1 MARRVG
7 RCTLQSSRRSR
18 RHTWPGLEAD
28 TDEPLDHHRD
38 AAQCPQLGVEPEH
51 LRAKPQGLLDGAQ
64 LGPGQPRGA
73 AYPPSAAQGRLAAM
87 VPLPIPHARGL
98 T

>member
-64 LGPGQPRGA
+64 LRPGQPRGA
-73 AYPPSAAQGRLAAM
+73 ACPPGAA
-87 VPLPIPHARGL
+87 
-98 T
+98 